1 VAGSSPPFYYLKENN
16 MVSLK
21 SFKQY
26 FSRQP
31 LTVEEVEV
39 DSALLERLVN
49 CFGGRDNIQQV
60 DACLTRLRVKVT
72 SLKAVDTAGLQK
84 AGAIGVVILGHE
96 VHAIFG
102 KQSDQLRQLL
112 EERFFKPE

>member
-1 VAGSSPPFYYLKENN
+1 

-21 SFKQY
+21 LFKQY

-31 LTVEEVEV
+31 LTAEEVEI
-39 DSALLERLVN
+39 DSALLERLVE
-49 CFGGRDNIQQV
+49 CFGGRENIQQV

-72 SLKAVDTAGLQK
+72 SLRAVDTAGLQK
-84 AGAIGVVILGHE
+84 AGAIGVVILGQE

-102 KQSDQLRQLL
+102 TQSDQLRQLL
-112 EERFFKPE
+112 EARFFKPLQPE

>member
-1 VAGSSPPFYYLKENN
+1 

-21 SFKQY
+21 SFKNY

-31 LTVEEVEV
+31 LPPASAPV
-39 DSALLERLVN
+39 DTALLDQLLH
-49 CFGGRDNIQQV
+49 CFGGRDNIEQV
-60 DACLTRLRVKVT
+60 DACMTRLRVSVK
-72 SLKAVDTAGLQK
+72 SLAAVDAAGLQQ

-102 KQSDQLRQLL
+102 TQSDRLRQLL
-112 EERFFKPE
+112 EARFFQGA

>member
-1 VAGSSPPFYYLKENN
+1 VAGSSPPFYPLKENN

-31 LTVEEVEV
+31 ITAQEVEI
-39 DSALLERLVN
+39 DNALLERLVE

-60 DACLTRLRVKVT
+60 DACITRLRVKVT

-84 AGAIGVVILGHE
+84 AGAIGVVILGQE

-102 KQSDQLRQLL
+102 RQSDPLRQLL
-112 EERFFKPE
+112 EERFFQPE

>member
-1 VAGSSPPFYYLKENN
+1 

-21 SFKQY
+21 AFKRY

-31 LTVEEVEV
+31 LPATNTTV
-39 DSALLERLVN
+39 DTDLLDRLLH
-49 CFGGRDNIQQV
+49 CFGGRENIELV
-60 DACLTRLRVKVT
+60 DACMTRLRVSVK
-72 SLKAVDTAGLQK
+72 SLAAVDSAGLQQ

-102 KQSDQLRQLL
+102 TQSDRLRQLL
-112 EERFFKPE
+112 EARFFQPS